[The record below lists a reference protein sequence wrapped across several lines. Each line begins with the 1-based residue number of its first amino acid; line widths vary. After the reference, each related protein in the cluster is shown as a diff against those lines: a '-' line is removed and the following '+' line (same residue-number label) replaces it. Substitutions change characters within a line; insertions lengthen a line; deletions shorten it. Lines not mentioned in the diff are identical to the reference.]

1 MRKLFAVLISV
12 SIAVSLLCGCGG
24 SNGSGGSAGEQQA
37 AGEAAQGAEQK
48 AGEAADAADAPP
60 TVSDAENTYIILVQ
74 DADDASPLSGAT
86 VQFCSDTQCMVG
98 RTDATGAASFEVD
111 PGNYTAHVLR
121 VPEGYEATEEEIALS
136 ADNRTAVFAIR
147 KAGAVEKSNAEAGT
161 KSSAEAGSESGT
173 EADASDAAPSNGK
186 YAKAWDLPLAGFSFT
201 VPESFSSCKGQ
212 LYYADRGETDYG
224 SEIFSADIIYL
235 ARSDEEKAA
244 YEEKIAGAT
253 ELTPELQAVTDEY
266 YDNRNP
272 GLVSFVCAGKAI
284 DSQKIIDTVLYD
296 FPTKEFTL
304 VGETDKYN
312 FYFIVPDYS
321 EYADFL
327 REKLGDELYG
337 EFDALLQNAGPLKEQ
352 LSVKEPVRPVTAA
365 GTGEQFTFET
375 TDLDGNA
382 VTSAALF
389 AGHKVT
395 MINIWATWCDPCK
408 NELPELEEFAK
419 ELAGKDCQII
429 GICED
434 TSYDDTAAAEAK
446 EILAKAGVTYPNIKA
461 TDEMLEMMTCLAMP
475 TSYFVDSSG
484 HVLTTPIK
492 GADFEKYREKLE
504 EALKLAG
511 E

>member
-24 SNGSGGSAGEQQA
+24 SNGSGGSGGSAGDQQA
-37 AGEAAQGAEQK
+37 PAQTAAQGAGGSSKDE
-48 AGEAADAADAPP
+48 GAPP
-60 TVSDAENTYIILVQ
+60 TVSDAENTDIIRVQ
-74 DADDASPLSGAT
+74 DADDASPLSGAM
-86 VQFCSDTQCMVG
+86 VQFCSDIQCMVG

-136 ADNRTAVFAIR
+136 ADNRTAVFAIH
-147 KAGAVEKSNAEAGT
+147 KAGAAEKSNAEA
-161 KSSAEAGSESGT
+161 
-173 EADASDAAPSNGK
+173 DAAPSNGK
-186 YAKAWDLPLAGFSFT
+186 HAKAWDLPLAGFSFT

-284 DSQKIIDTVLYD
+284 DSQKIIDSVLYG
-296 FPTKEFTL
+296 FPTKEFTQ

-434 TSYDDTAAAEAK
+434 TSYDDTAASEAK
-446 EILAKAGVTYPNIKA
+446 EILAKAGVTYTNIKA
-461 TDEMLEMMTCLAMP
+461 TDKMLEMMTCLAMP
-475 TSYFVDSSG
+475 TSYFVDSEG
-484 HVLTTPIK
+484 HVLTMPVR
-492 GADFEKYREKLE
+492 GADFEKYRERIE
-504 EALKLAG
+504 EALKIVG

>member
-1 MRKLFAVLISV
+1 MKSRMNSQMKKLFATL
-12 SIAVSLLCGCGG
+12 IAVSLVVSLLSGCGG
-24 SNGSGGSAGEQQA
+24 SNGSGGSGGSAGDQQA
-37 AGEAAQGAEQK
+37 PAQTAAQGAGGSSNEN
-48 AGEAADAADAPP
+48 GAPP

-74 DADDASPLSGAT
+74 DADDASPISGAV
-86 VQFCSDTQCMVG
+86 VQFCSSTQCMVG
-98 RTDATGAASFEVD
+98 RTDTTGAASFESD
-111 PGNYTAHVLR
+111 PGSYTAHVLK
-121 VPEGYEATEEEIALS
+121 VPEGYEVTGEEIALS

-147 KAGAVEKSNAEAGT
+147 KAGAAKES
-161 KSSAEAGSESGT
+161 GSE
-173 EADASDAAPSNGK
+173 ADTAPSNGK
-186 YAKAWDLPLAGFSFT
+186 NAKAWDLPLAGFSFT
-201 VPESFSSCKGQ
+201 VPESFRSCKGQ

-235 ARSDEEKAA
+235 ARTDEEKAA
-244 YEEKIAGAT
+244 FEEKAAGAT

-272 GLVSFVCAGKAI
+272 VLVSFVCAGKEI
-284 DSQKIIDTVLYD
+284 DSQKIADTVLSGL
-296 FPTKEFTL
+296 PAREFTQ
-304 VGETDKYN
+304 VGESDKYN
-312 FYFIVPDYS
+312 FYFIVPDYTGY
-321 EYADFL
+321 EDFL
-327 REKLGDELYG
+327 RENLGDELYE
-337 EFDALLQNAGPLKEQ
+337 EFDAQLKNAGSLKAQ
-352 LSVKEPVRPVTAA
+352 VSVKDPVRPVTAA
-365 GTGEQFTFET
+365 GTGEQFVFET
-375 TDLDGNA
+375 TDLDGKA
-382 VTSAALF
+382 VSSADLF

>member
-1 MRKLFAVLISV
+1 MKSRMKSQMKKLFATLITVSV
-12 SIAVSLLCGCGG
+12 VVSLLSGCGG
-24 SNGSGGSAGEQQA
+24 SNGSGGSGGSAGDQQA
-37 AGEAAQGAEQK
+37 PAQTAAQGAGGSSKDE
-48 AGEAADAADAPP
+48 GAPP

-74 DADDASPLSGAT
+74 DAEDASPISGAV
-86 VQFCSDTQCMVG
+86 VQFCSSTQCMVG
-98 RTDATGAASFEVD
+98 RTDTTGAASFESD
-111 PGNYTAHVLR
+111 PGSYTAHVLK
-121 VPEGYEATEEEIALS
+121 VPEGYEVTGEEIALS

-147 KAGAVEKSNAEAGT
+147 KAGAAKES
-161 KSSAEAGSESGT
+161 GSE
-173 EADASDAAPSNGK
+173 ADTAPSNGK
-186 YAKAWDLPLAGFSFT
+186 NAKAWDLPLAGFSFT
-201 VPESFSSCKGQ
+201 VPESFRSCKGQ

-235 ARSDEEKAA
+235 ARTDEEKAA
-244 YEEKIAGAT
+244 FEEKAAGAT

-272 GLVSFVCAGKAI
+272 GLVFFVCAGKEI
-284 DSQKIIDTVLYD
+284 DSQKITDTVLYGL
-296 FPTKEFTL
+296 PAREFTQ
-304 VGETDKYN
+304 VGESDKYN
-312 FYFIVPDYS
+312 FYFIVPDYTGY
-321 EYADFL
+321 EDFL
-327 REKLGDELYG
+327 RENLGDELYE
-337 EFDALLQNAGPLKEQ
+337 EFDAQLKNAGSLKAQ
-352 LSVKEPVRPVTAA
+352 VSVKDPVRPVTAA
-365 GTGEQFTFET
+365 GTGEQFVFET
-375 TDLDGNA
+375 TDLDGKA
-382 VTSAALF
+382 VSSADLF

-434 TSYDDTAAAEAK
+434 TSYDDTAASEAK
-446 EILAKAGVTYPNIKA
+446 EILAKAGVTYTNIKA
-461 TDEMLEMMTCLAMP
+461 TDKMLEMMTCLAMP

>member
-24 SNGSGGSAGEQQA
+24 SNGSGGSGGSAGDQQA
-37 AGEAAQGAEQK
+37 PAQTAAQGAGGSSKDE
-48 AGEAADAADAPP
+48 GAPP

-74 DADDASPLSGAT
+74 DADDASPLSGAM

-98 RTDATGAASFEVD
+98 RTDATGSASFEVD

-136 ADNRTAVFAIR
+136 ADNRTAVFAIH
-147 KAGAVEKSNAEAGT
+147 KAGAAEKSNAEA
-161 KSSAEAGSESGT
+161 
-173 EADASDAAPSNGK
+173 DAAPSNGK
-186 YAKAWDLPLAGFSFT
+186 HAKAWDLPLAGFSFT

-284 DSQKIIDTVLYD
+284 DSQKIIDTVLYG
-296 FPTKEFTL
+296 FPTKEFTQ

-312 FYFIVPDYS
+312 FYFIVPDYTGY
-321 EYADFL
+321 EDFL
-327 REKLGDELYG
+327 RENLGNELYG
-337 EFDALLQNAGPLKEQ
+337 EFDALLQNAGLLKEQ

-365 GTGEQFTFET
+365 ETGEQFTFET

-434 TSYDDTAAAEAK
+434 TSYDDTAASEAK
-446 EILAKAGVTYPNIKA
+446 EILAKAGVTYTNIKA

-475 TSYFVDSSG
+475 TSYFVDSEG
-484 HVLTTPIK
+484 HVLTMPVR
-492 GADFEKYREKLE
+492 GADFEKYRERIE
-504 EALKLAG
+504 EALKTVG

>member
-24 SNGSGGSAGEQQA
+24 SNGSGGSGGSAGDQQA
-37 AGEAAQGAEQK
+37 PAQTAAQGAGGSSKDE
-48 AGEAADAADAPP
+48 GAPS

-74 DADDASPLSGAT
+74 DADDASPLSGAM

-136 ADNRTAVFAIR
+136 ADNRTAVFAIH
-147 KAGAVEKSNAEAGT
+147 KAGAAEKSNAEA
-161 KSSAEAGSESGT
+161 
-173 EADASDAAPSNGK
+173 DAAPSNGK
-186 YAKAWDLPLAGFSFT
+186 HAKAWDLPLAGFSFT

-284 DSQKIIDTVLYD
+284 DSQKIIDIVLYG
-296 FPTKEFTL
+296 FPTKEFTQ

-312 FYFIVPDYS
+312 FYFIVPDYTGY
-321 EYADFL
+321 EDFL
-327 REKLGDELYG
+327 RENLGNELYG
-337 EFDALLQNAGPLKEQ
+337 EFDALLQNAGLLKEQ

-365 GTGEQFTFET
+365 ETGEQFTFET
-375 TDLDGNA
+375 TGLDGNA

-434 TSYDDTAAAEAK
+434 TSYDDTAASEAK
-446 EILAKAGVTYPNIKA
+446 EILAKAGVTYTNIKA

-475 TSYFVDSSG
+475 TSYFVDSEG
-484 HVLTTPIK
+484 HVLTMPVR
-492 GADFEKYREKLE
+492 GADFEKYRERIE
-504 EALKLAG
+504 EALKTIG

>member
-1 MRKLFAVLISV
+1 MKSRMKSQMKKLFATLITVSV
-12 SIAVSLLCGCGG
+12 VVSLLSGCGG
-24 SNGSGGSAGEQQA
+24 SNGPGGSGGSAGDQQA
-37 AGEAAQGAEQK
+37 PAQTAAQGAGGSSKDE
-48 AGEAADAADAPP
+48 GAPP

-74 DADDASPLSGAT
+74 DADDASPISGAV
-86 VQFCSDTQCMVG
+86 VQFCSSTQCMVG
-98 RTDATGAASFEVD
+98 RTDTTGAASFESD
-111 PGNYTAHVLR
+111 PGSYTAHVLK
-121 VPEGYEATEEEIALS
+121 VPEGYEVTGEEIALS

-147 KAGAVEKSNAEAGT
+147 KAGAAKES
-161 KSSAEAGSESGT
+161 GSE
-173 EADASDAAPSNGK
+173 ADTAPSNGK
-186 YAKAWDLPLAGFSFT
+186 NAKAWDLPLAGFSFT
-201 VPESFSSCKGQ
+201 VPESFRSCKGQ

-235 ARSDEEKAA
+235 ARTDEEKAA
-244 YEEKIAGAT
+244 FEEKAAGAT

-272 GLVSFVCAGKAI
+272 GLVSFVCAGKEI
-284 DSQKIIDTVLYD
+284 DSQKITDTVLYGL
-296 FPTKEFTL
+296 PAREFTQ
-304 VGETDKYN
+304 VGESDKYN
-312 FYFIVPDYS
+312 FYFIVPDYTGY
-321 EYADFL
+321 EDFL
-327 REKLGDELYG
+327 RENLGDELYE
-337 EFDALLQNAGPLKEQ
+337 EFDAQLKNAGSLKAQ
-352 LSVKEPVRPVTAA
+352 VSVKDPVRPVTAA
-365 GTGEQFTFET
+365 GTGEQFVFET
-375 TDLDGNA
+375 TDLDGKA
-382 VTSAALF
+382 VSSADLF

>member
-24 SNGSGGSAGEQQA
+24 SNGSGGSGGSAGDQQA
-37 AGEAAQGAEQK
+37 PAQTAAQGAGGSSKDE
-48 AGEAADAADAPP
+48 GAPS

-74 DADDASPLSGAT
+74 DADDASPLSGAM

-136 ADNRTAVFAIR
+136 ADNRTAVFAIH
-147 KAGAVEKSNAEAGT
+147 KAGAAEKSNAEA
-161 KSSAEAGSESGT
+161 
-173 EADASDAAPSNGK
+173 DAAPSNGK
-186 YAKAWDLPLAGFSFT
+186 HAKAWDLPLAGFSFT

-284 DSQKIIDTVLYD
+284 DSQKIIDIVLYG
-296 FPTKEFTL
+296 FPTKEFTQ

-312 FYFIVPDYS
+312 FYFIVPDYTGY
-321 EYADFL
+321 EDFL
-327 REKLGDELYG
+327 RENLGNELYG
-337 EFDALLQNAGPLKEQ
+337 EFDALLQNAGLLKEQ

-365 GTGEQFTFET
+365 ETGEQFTFET
-375 TDLDGNA
+375 TGLDGNA

-434 TSYDDTAAAEAK
+434 TSYDDTAASEAK
-446 EILAKAGVTYPNIKA
+446 EILAKAGVTYTNIKA

>member
-24 SNGSGGSAGEQQA
+24 SNGSGGSGGSAGDQQA
-37 AGEAAQGAEQK
+37 PAQTAAQGAGGSSKDE
-48 AGEAADAADAPP
+48 GAPP

-74 DADDASPLSGAT
+74 DADDASPLSGAM

-98 RTDATGAASFEVD
+98 RTDATGSASFEVD

-136 ADNRTAVFAIR
+136 ADNRTAVFAIH
-147 KAGAVEKSNAEAGT
+147 KAGAAEKSNAEA
-161 KSSAEAGSESGT
+161 
-173 EADASDAAPSNGK
+173 DAAPSNGK
-186 YAKAWDLPLAGFSFT
+186 HAKAWDLPLAGFSFT

-284 DSQKIIDTVLYD
+284 DSQKIIDTVLYG
-296 FPTKEFTL
+296 FPTKEFTQ

-337 EFDALLQNAGPLKEQ
+337 EFDALLQNAGLLKEQ

-434 TSYDDTAAAEAK
+434 TSYDDTAASEAK
-446 EILAKAGVTYPNIKA
+446 EILAKAGVTYTNIKA
-461 TDEMLEMMTCLAMP
+461 TDKMLEMMTCLAMP
-475 TSYFVDSSG
+475 TSYFVDSEG
-484 HVLTTPIK
+484 HVLTMPVR
-492 GADFEKYREKLE
+492 GADFEKYRERIE
-504 EALKLAG
+504 EALKIVG